1 MRRDGDLVIDTHGL
15 SKTYN
20 RVNALKSLDL
30 KVRKHSIFGFLGP
43 NGAGKT
49 TTIKLLLG
57 LARPSEGNGN
67 VFGYDIVNESIEIR
81 KRVGYLAQNP
91 RFYTHMTARQILSF
105 TARFF
110 FRGSQ
115 PGIDRRVS
123 ETLALVGLVDK
134 ADRPIKSFSGG
145 ELQRLGIAQ
154 AQVNKPELLIL
165 DEPAASLD
173 PMGRHDVLSVME
185 RLRENT
191 TIFYSTHILDDVQRV
206 SDTVA
211 VLNNGKLVAQSPIEE
226 LLTGGEETTY
236 TVVLTGNTGSARRQ
250 VVAQAWV
257 ADVEEATKD
266 NRVIWQVRVTDRE
279 AAEAQL
285 LQLIMADQNVTVK
298 EFKYRQHD
306 LEEIFLNI
314 IGRDNRE

>member
-1 MRRDGDLVIDTHGL
+1 MRRNGDLVIDTHGL
-15 SKTYN
+15 SKSYN
-20 RVNALKSLDL
+20 QVRALKSLDL

-57 LARPSEGNGN
+57 LARPSEGSAN
-67 VFGYDIVNESIEIR
+67 VFGYDIVNNSLEIR

-91 RFYTHMTARQILSF
+91 RFYTHMTARQILIF

-110 FRGSQ
+110 FSGPE
-115 PGIDRRVS
+115 PGIERRVS

-154 AQVNKPELLIL
+154 AQVNNPDLLIL

-173 PMGRHDVLSVME
+173 PMGRHDVLVVME
-185 RLRENT
+185 RLRENA

-211 VLNNGKLVAQSPIEE
+211 VLNKGKLVAQAPIEE
-226 LLTGGEETTY
+226 LLAGSGETTY
-236 TVVLTGNTGSARRQ
+236 TVVLAGNTVAARRQ
-250 VVAQAWV
+250 VVAQTWV
-257 ADVEEATKD
+257 LDVEEATKD
-266 NRVIWQVRVTDRE
+266 DHTVWQVRVTDRE

-285 LQLIMADQNVTVK
+285 LPLIMAGQSLTVK
-298 EFKYRQHD
+298 EFKYRQRN
-306 LEEIFLNI
+306 LEEIFLHI
-314 IGRDNRE
+314 IGSDNHE